1 MKRFIGIILCAA
13 LCLCTLCS
21 CSPKKETVLTVGQ
34 AEVDN
39 EVFAYYFSEV
49 YTLAESTGGDVNAT
63 DELINQAVNK
73 CLEYV
78 ASTTLFSK
86 LQLTLTADEKKNIAN
101 SVEEEWKMYG
111 SYYTKAGISKQTVSK
126 IAEAKECRTRL
137 LLYYFGEGSEYEAT
151 ETEIEQYFDSNYVE
165 FKAINGYFTT
175 VDENGETV
183 PISEEEKTA
192 LKEDFENRRK
202 QLEEGLSFAEINDGN
217 DVESTFIAV
226 SNSAYPEG
234 FLASVAALEYDV
246 PTVIETEEYIF
257 LVVRSDAKE
266 GADSY
271 YRTYRTKYIE
281 DLRGGDLTDML
292 IATGEEYE
300 IVREDAE
307 MKKIA
312 KDVVEARKPSK
323 GK

>member
-1 MKRFIGIILCAA
+1 MKKITAIILCAA

-21 CSPKKETVLTVGQ
+21 CSSKKSTVLTVGQ

-39 EVFAYYFSEV
+39 EIFAYFYSEV
-49 YTLAESTGGDVNAT
+49 YTLTESTDGDVNAT
-63 DELINQAVNK
+63 DVLINQAVDK

-78 ASTTLFSK
+78 ASITLFDK

-126 IAEAKECRTRL
+126 VAEAKEYRTRL

-151 ETEIEQYFDSNYVE
+151 EAEIELYFDQNYVE

-192 LKEDFENRRK
+192 LREDFENKRK
-202 QLEEGLSFAEINDGN
+202 QLEEGISFAEINDGN
-217 DVESTFIAV
+217 EVESTFIAV
-226 SNSAYPEG
+226 SNAAYPEG

-271 YRTYRTKYIE
+271 YRTYRAKYIE

-300 IVREDAE
+300 ITREDKD
-307 MKKIA
+307 MKSIA
-312 KDVVEARKPSK
+312 KEVVEARKSEK
-323 GK
+323 

>member
-1 MKRFIGIILCAA
+1 
-13 LCLCTLCS
+13 
-21 CSPKKETVLTVGQ
+21 VLTVGQ

-39 EVFAYYFSEV
+39 EIFAYFYSEV
-49 YTLAESTGGDVNAT
+49 YTLTESTDGDVNAT
-63 DELINQAVNK
+63 DVLINQAVDK

-78 ASTTLFSK
+78 ASITLFDK

-126 IAEAKECRTRL
+126 VAEAKEYRTRL

-151 ETEIEQYFDSNYVE
+151 EAEIELYFDQNYVE

-192 LKEDFENRRK
+192 LREDFENKRK
-202 QLEEGLSFAEINDGN
+202 QLEEGITFAEINDGN
-217 DVESTFIAV
+217 EVESTFIAV
-226 SNSAYPEG
+226 SNTAYPDG
-234 FLASVAALEYDV
+234 FLASVAELEYDV

-257 LVVRSDAKE
+257 LVVRSDAKK
-266 GADSY
+266 GDDNY

-281 DLRGGDLTDML
+281 DLRGEMLTDML
-292 IATGEEYE
+292 VASA
-300 IVREDAE
+300 EDYSMTKNDSDLIDAAE
-307 MKKIA
+307 DIIS
-312 KDVVEARKPSK
+312 ARNKRK
-323 GK
+323 